1 MQQTRP
7 DTLRQDKPRQD
18 TSRSGGDPLAARS
31 DKRFES
37 LLGALSEPRRTA
49 IEPALSQLLAGGARP
64 LIDPAWSLLAL
75 GLGRNLFDDLEIT
88 RPDLQRVVRLLH
100 VQDES
105 RLRVP
110 GEVFKRVR
118 LESMGKLTGLTQAL
132 ELAGCEVEV
141 ERDFV
146 RDFLFQLYV
155 IALHKGLQLLYRVYL
170 ASRPFAPSTTEDDRV
185 AHLASLAPLAYR
197 LVGASDPQGV
207 LGWLEMAPAEAAMRR
222 LAMALNKVHFDPY
235 RVNFRFTHHCNIQ
248 CAHCYNFSGPKMKS
262 ERIATEN
269 MVRIVKGM
277 PGAGMTN
284 MNLTGG
290 EPFMYLD
297 TVLTLIGEARA
308 AGVEAV
314 TIYTNGFFAKTEEG
328 CRKVLARL
336 RDAGFMNDLGRE
348 GDHIKVSAGVFHQE
362 FLPFETVINLIR
374 VYREVFG
381 KNVLVDYE
389 ILENRAEAQADI
401 ERELRDKG
409 VADLVEIQFR
419 RITPIGRAAQFDPVL
434 RHLPAEQF
442 GNCGVIDEIV
452 FDPDGSVLPCCGMNF
467 GNQGIVIGNIEDDD
481 LRSLFRRLE
490 NNPILQY
497 IAEKPIR
504 DLFDYRG
511 TTAAPKGYADLCS
524 LCHHALGDL
533 KENQDLKR
541 ELSEDQDFSPVWFEA
556 ERLGIAP

>member
-37 LLGALSEPRRTA
+37 LLGALSEPRRAA

-132 ELAGCEVEV
+132 ELAGCEVEA

-155 IALHKGLQLLYRVYL
+155 IALHKSLQLLYRVYL
-170 ASRPFAPSTTEDDRV
+170 ASRPFAPSTMEDDRV
-185 AHLASLAPLAYR
+185 AHLAPLAPLAYH
-197 LVGASDPQGV
+197 LVG
-207 LGWLEMAPAEAAMRR
+207 
-222 LAMALNKVHFDPY
+222 
-235 RVNFRFTHHCNIQ
+235 FTHHCNIQ

-467 GNQGIVIGNIEDDD
+467 GNQGIVIGNIDDDD

-541 ELSEDQDFSPVWFEA
+541 TLSEAQDFSPVWFEA